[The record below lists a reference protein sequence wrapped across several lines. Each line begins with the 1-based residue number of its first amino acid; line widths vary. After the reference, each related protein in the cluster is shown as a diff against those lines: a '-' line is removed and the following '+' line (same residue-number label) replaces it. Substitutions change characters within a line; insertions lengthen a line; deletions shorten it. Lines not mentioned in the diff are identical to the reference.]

1 MFKTGNEIVIYSHVH
16 THVRACVR
24 REILKIYN
32 NIYPL
37 IGGYYYIL
45 FFLKQKTKEKESKKE
60 EHTTMNVCL
69 NFCGTHWQELP
80 RPLFPV

>member
-16 THVRACVR
+16 TYVRIRTCR
-24 REILKIYN
+24 NKILKIYN

-45 FFLKQKTKEKESKKE
+45 FFKQEKKEK
-60 EHTTMNVCL
+60 HTIMNVCL
-69 NFCGTHWQELP
+69 NFCGTQWQFLP

>member
-1 MFKTGNEIVIYSHVH
+1 MFKTGNEIVIYSHVCVY

-32 NIYPL
+32 NIPL

-45 FFLKQKTKEKESKKE
+45 FF
-60 EHTTMNVCL
+60 
-69 NFCGTHWQELP
+69 
-80 RPLFPV
+80 

>member
-1 MFKTGNEIVIYSHVH
+1 MFKTGNEIVIYSHVCVY

-45 FFLKQKTKEKESKKE
+45 FFKQEKEKRNKKE
-60 EHTTMNVCL
+60 K
-69 NFCGTHWQELP
+69 
-80 RPLFPV
+80 